1 MVSKIS
7 YYQTES
13 LKVSFTLKR
22 SKLSLSIEA
31 LRRRLVFFFKF
42 IKFRRNLTI
51 MVQAPVTIPVQ
62 FSILSFD
69 FHHKDLNIIRLF
81 KLWIKHFKTF
91 KVPIPLIQCYA
102 PQKLNLDLIFSNLP
116 ALCPSPSLPNYFWS
130 ISELFAQFFAKSA
143 HPCNIPF
150 YFFSLKTG
158 AHEKGIWF

>member
-13 LKVSFTLKR
+13 LKVSFT
-22 SKLSLSIEA
+22 LSIEA

-51 MVQAPVTIPVQ
+51 VKIPVQ

-69 FHHKDLNIIRLF
+69 FHHKGLNIIRLF

-116 ALCPSPSLPNYFWS
+116 ALSSSPSLPNYFWS

>member
-13 LKVSFTLKR
+13 LKVSFT
-22 SKLSLSIEA
+22 LSIEA

-51 MVQAPVTIPVQ
+51 MVRAPVKIPVQ
-62 FSILSFD
+62 FFILSFD
-69 FHHKDLNIIRLF
+69 FHHKGLNIIRLF

-116 ALCPSPSLPNYFWS
+116 AALCSSPSLPNYFWS

>member
-13 LKVSFTLKR
+13 LKVSFTL
-22 SKLSLSIEA
+22 SIEA

-42 IKFRRNLTI
+42 IKCRRNLTI
-51 MVQAPVTIPVQ
+51 VKIPVQ

-69 FHHKDLNIIRLF
+69 FHHKGLNIIRLF

-116 ALCPSPSLPNYFWS
+116 AALCSSPSLPNYFWS
-130 ISELFAQFFAKSA
+130 ISELFAQFFCQKCTPS
-143 HPCNIPF
+143 
-150 YFFSLKTG
+150 
-158 AHEKGIWF
+158 

>member
-1 MVSKIS
+1 
-7 YYQTES
+7 
-13 LKVSFTLKR
+13 
-22 SKLSLSIEA
+22 
-31 LRRRLVFFFKF
+31 
-42 IKFRRNLTI
+42 

-62 FSILSFD
+62 LSILSFD

-116 ALCPSPSLPNYFWS
+116 ALCSSPSLPNYFWS

-150 YFFSLKTG
+150 YFFSLKTC
-158 AHEKGIWF
+158 AHEKGIFFFIFISTPEGHERGTFWRVIISFQSGTENID